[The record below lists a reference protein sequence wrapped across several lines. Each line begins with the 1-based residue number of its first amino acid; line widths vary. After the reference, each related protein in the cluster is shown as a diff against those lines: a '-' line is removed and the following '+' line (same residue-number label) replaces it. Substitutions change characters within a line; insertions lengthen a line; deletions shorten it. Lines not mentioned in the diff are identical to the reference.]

1 MKDLL
6 HKIGFWFLIVFIAG
20 MIVGGYGIYHFQK
33 WQINQ
38 AIDLGGFIHDSIIYN
53 VNKRI

>member
-20 MIVGGYGIYHFQK
+20 MIVGGYGIHRFQK
-33 WQINQ
+33 WQIDQ
-38 AIDLGGFIHDSIIYN
+38 AIKLGGFINESTIYN
-53 VNKRI
+53 VERRL

>member
-20 MIVGGYGIYHFQK
+20 MIVGGYGIYCFQK
-33 WQINQ
+33 WQIDQ
-38 AIDLGGFIHDSIIYN
+38 AIKLGGFINESVIYN
-53 VNKRI
+53 VERRL